1 MPGKINTVI
10 LAAGKFDARNI
21 SAGMIKEVGLLPIRG
36 KSAIAWVI
44 DSAVRN
50 GAEGIKVVLRRSSTR
65 LSHFLNYRYP
75 EVEQI
80 VLEEGE
86 DQEISPLALLG
97 VCDDDLPTQIILSDT
112 LINEDFPTEGDV
124 FLSSPRVRVSKNW
137 CLVSK
142 DEKNHI
148 RKIYNKETDVPLEGK
163 EALVGYYRI
172 SDTRLLKRI
181 AMEQYSRGN
190 CDFIRILA
198 LYNLERPILIKST
211 AQWYDFSNI
220 NGMVQAR
227 LELFS
232 AREFNNLKVDAV
244 RGTIT
249 KISARKQK
257 LLDEANWY
265 RSLPPDLEVF
275 VPRVFRVEEGEE
287 TVSVE
292 MEMYGYTNLA
302 ESFLYGSGNYEDW
315 YRIIEALMKV
325 HHRLEQY
332 TKPSDPDELEGIYVT
347 KTHRRMEE
355 IAQRV
360 PNVYEMMKEDAITIN
375 GRSYRNISLLRQRM
389 EEGINKL
396 LSYDKRTIVH
406 GDYCFSNILF
416 DPMHYIF
423 KLIDP
428 RGRFKDTQTIYG
440 DPRYDIAKLRH
451 SAVGLYDFIVGGFFK
466 LEQLGKEE
474 YEFHVSSPHLSD
486 ALQGAFDEIIRSFGY
501 NLSDIKLIEALIFL
515 TIIPLHC
522 DDERRQQAFYLTAI
536 QKLNDVLY
544 GD

>member
-1 MPGKINTVI
+1 MPREINTII
-10 LAAGKFDARNI
+10 LAAGKFNAGNI
-21 SAGMIKEVGLLPIRG
+21 SVGMIEEVGLLPIRG
-36 KSAIAWVI
+36 KAAIAWVI
-44 DSAVRN
+44 DSAMKN
-50 GAEGIKVVLRRSSTR
+50 GAEGIKVVLRNSSVR
-65 LSHFLNYRYP
+65 LRHFLDYRYP
-75 EVEQI
+75 EVEQV
-80 VLEEGE
+80 VLEERE

-97 VCDDDLPTQIILSDT
+97 VCNDDLPTQIILSDT
-112 LINEDFPTEGDV
+112 FIDEDFPTEGDV
-124 FLSSPRVRVSKNW
+124 FLSSPKVRVSKNW
-137 CLVSK
+137 CLISK
-142 DEKNHI
+142 DEKSCI
-148 RKIYNKETDVPLEGK
+148 REVYNKEKDVPLEDK
-163 EALVGYYRI
+163 EALVGYYKI

-190 CDFIRILA
+190 CDFIHILT
-198 LYNLERPILIKST
+198 LYNQKRPILIKST
-211 AQWYDFSNI
+211 TKWYDFSNV
-220 NGMVQAR
+220 NGLVRAR

-232 AREFNNLKVDAV
+232 AREFNILKVDAV

-249 KISARKQK
+249 KLSAKKQK

-275 VPRVFRVEEGEE
+275 VPRVFQVEEEKE

-292 MEMYGYTNLA
+292 MEMYGYTSLA

-315 YRIIEALMKV
+315 YRIIEALMNV
-325 HHRLEQY
+325 HRRLEQY
-332 TKPSDPDELEGIYVT
+332 TEPADPPELEGIYVT
-347 KTHRRMEE
+347 KTRKRMEE
-355 IAQRV
+355 ISQSV

-375 GRSYRNISLLRQRM
+375 GKPYRNISLLQQRM
-389 EEGINKL
+389 EEGINRL

-466 LEQLGKEE
+466 LKQLGKEE

-486 ALQGAFDEIIRSFGY
+486 ALQGAFDEIIQSFGY
-501 NLSDIKLIEALIFL
+501 NLHDIKLIEALIFL

-536 QKLNDVLY
+536 QKLNDILY

>member
-1 MPGKINTVI
+1 M
-10 LAAGKFDARNI
+10 
-21 SAGMIKEVGLLPIRG
+21 LPIRG
-36 KSAIAWVI
+36 KAAIAWVI
-44 DSAVRN
+44 DSAMKN
-50 GAEGIKVVLRRSSTR
+50 GAEGIKVVLRNSSVR
-65 LSHFLNYRYP
+65 LRHFLDYRYP
-75 EVEQI
+75 EVEQV
-80 VLEEGE
+80 VLEERE

-97 VCDDDLPTQIILSDT
+97 VCNDDLPTQIILSDT
-112 LINEDFPTEGDV
+112 FIDEDFPTEGDV
-124 FLSSPRVRVSKNW
+124 FLSSPKVRVSKNW
-137 CLVSK
+137 CLISK
-142 DEKNHI
+142 DEKSCI
-148 RKIYNKETDVPLEGK
+148 REVYNKEKDVPLEDK
-163 EALVGYYRI
+163 EALVGYYKI

-190 CDFIRILA
+190 CDFIHILT
-198 LYNLERPILIKST
+198 LYNQKRPILIKST
-211 AQWYDFSNI
+211 TKWYDFSNV
-220 NGMVQAR
+220 NGLVRAR

-232 AREFNNLKVDAV
+232 AREFNILKVDAV

-249 KISARKQK
+249 KLSAKKQK

-275 VPRVFRVEEGEE
+275 VPRVFQVEEEKE

-292 MEMYGYTNLA
+292 MEMYGYTSLA

-315 YRIIEALMKV
+315 YRIIEALMNV
-325 HHRLEQY
+325 HRRLEQY
-332 TKPSDPDELEGIYVT
+332 TEPADPPELEGIYVT
-347 KTHRRMEE
+347 KTRKRMEE
-355 IAQRV
+355 ISQSV

-375 GRSYRNISLLRQRM
+375 GKPYRNISLLQQRM
-389 EEGINKL
+389 EEGINRL

-466 LEQLGKEE
+466 LKQLGKEE

-486 ALQGAFDEIIRSFGY
+486 ALQGAFDEIIQSFGY
-501 NLSDIKLIEALIFL
+501 NLHDIKLIEALIFL

-536 QKLNDVLY
+536 QKLNDILY